1 MEINEFKTYD
11 IYYDTEGDF
20 LEITLG
26 TPPKKSYMD
35 EIEPGV
41 FISKDEETNKTF
53 AIGILSFKKRCYI
66 LNVILKKMNIDFPLD
81 INCVK

>member
-1 MEINEFKTYD
+1 MEVNEFETYD
-11 IYYDTEGDF
+11 IYYDPEGDF

-26 TPPKKSYMD
+26 SPPEKSYAD

-41 FISKDEETNKTF
+41 FISRDENTDKAF

-66 LNVILKKMNIDFPLD
+66 LNEILKRLNIDFPLN
-81 INCVK
+81 ISCSE